1 MPSVR
6 WRKTSSSVSRSGTS
20 AFTRMP
26 AATSAALSAARRRV
40 AGERHPQHAGSVAPG
55 GQDRDAR
62 LPLGDALRR
71 RDVVDLDPDAV
82 GRAAERAR
90 RTLRDDPPLRH
101 HAHAVAHRLHLGQQV
116 ARDEHGR
123 AVVGQPAQELPHLA
137 HAGRV
142 EAVRRLVE
150 HQQLGLAQ
158 QRQPDPQALAHPLAV
173 RLHALVGRVREPDL
187 REALVDA
194 RRAGGGCRLPGRPL
208 ARSTPGSSVR
218 TGSGRTPAPPPARRR
233 AAADPDRW

>member
-20 AFTRMP
+20 ALTRMP
-26 AATSAALSAARRRV
+26 AATSAALSAAGVASPASVTRRT
-40 AGERHPQHAGSVAPG
+40 PG
-55 GQDRDAR
+55 PSPPADEDRDAR
-62 LPLGDALRR
+62 LPLGDGLRR
-71 RDVVDLDPDAV
+71 RHVVDVDPDAV

-90 RTLRDDPPLRH
+90 RPLRDDPPLRH
-101 HAHAVAHRLHLGQQV
+101 HAHAVAHRLHLGQQM

-123 AVVGQPAQELPHLA
+123 AAVGQPAQELPHLP

-150 HQQLGLAQ
+150 HQELGFAQ
-158 QRQPDPQALAHPLAV
+158 QRQADPQALTHPLAV
-173 RLHALVGRVREPDL
+173 RLHALVGGVREPHL

-194 RRAGGGCRLPGRPL
+194 RRAGGGCPRRARPL
-208 ARSTPGSSVR
+208 ARSTPGSSAR
-218 TGSGRTPAPPPARRR
+218 TGSGRTPAPPPARPR
-233 AAADPDRW
+233 AATDPDRW